1 MSEHPASHADW
12 AAIDATD
19 DPDFFVRFLDTSRAA
34 ALQAARR
41 DPATFFSYLDV
52 GPGSSILEVGC
63 GLGDMARALAPLVGA
78 AGRVVGVDNSET
90 MIRHAQQRT
99 SQDDGPVTFRRGD
112 IMALDFPEAEFDRAR
127 VEQVLQHVAE
137 PNRAVTELVRVTRP
151 GGRVV
156 ALEPDWDTLVI
167 DAEDLATSQAFSA
180 FNSTR
185 VVRHGRI
192 GRQLPTLFRQAGL
205 VEVSIVPQGILAG
218 YEATREFIASTM
230 ARAVA
235 EGAIDE
241 DAAHS
246 WLDDL
251 QARAADGQYVAAF
264 LLFRVSGVV
273 RA

>member
-1 MSEHPASHADW
+1 MSERPASHADW

-19 DPDFFVRFLDTSRAA
+19 DPEFFVRFLDSSRVAA
-34 ALQAARR
+34 IQAAKR
-41 DPATFFSYLDV
+41 DPAAFFSYLDLK
-52 GPGSSILEVGC
+52 PGSSILEVGC

-90 MIRHAQQRT
+90 MIRLAQQRT
-99 SQDDGPVTFRRGD
+99 SQDDGPITFRRGD
-112 IMALDFPEAEFDRAR
+112 IMALDFPDGEFDRAR

-137 PNRAVTELVRVTRP
+137 PGRAVAELARVTRP

-167 DAEDLATSQAFSA
+167 DAEDLAASQAFSA
-180 FNSTR
+180 FNSTC

-192 GRQLPTLFRQAGL
+192 GRQLSTLFREAGL
-205 VEVSIVPQGILAG
+205 ADVSIVPQGILAG
-218 YEATREFIASTM
+218 YEATREFVTSNM

-235 EGAIDE
+235 AGAIDE
-241 DAAHS
+241 GAAHA

-251 QARAADGQYVAAF
+251 QVRAEDGRYVAAF
-264 LLFRVSGVV
+264 LMFRVSGVV